1 MPPARPQ
8 PQRSAVVS
16 RRTRAVW
23 AALTTSM
30 TAVGGLL
37 FLLAGGSPATSNAGV
52 SLSPL
57 VATTNPGSLESIFRT
72 RADLSPAWDTIVI
85 HDSGSPVGDAASLD
99 AGARARGLTGLG
111 YHFVVGNG
119 SGMGDGEIH
128 VGYRWLDQLP
138 GAHVAGAAG
147 DTLNRSAIG
156 ICLVGDGDRRAFSD
170 EELHRAAQLAA
181 ALAARFDIPPERIVL
196 HRDLAETTSPGRYF
210 PAAGFRERVRALMP

>member
-1 MPPARPQ
+1 MPPASSHTSR
-8 PQRSAVVS
+8 AGVVS
-16 RRTRAVW
+16 RRTRTVW
-23 AALTTSM
+23 ASLTASM

-37 FLLAGGSPATSNAGV
+37 FLLAGGTPATTNAGV
-52 SLSPL
+52 ALSPL
-57 VATTNPGSLESIFRT
+57 VSTTSPGSLESVFRT
-72 RADLSPAWDTIVI
+72 RVALSPVWDTIVI

-99 AGARARGLTGLG
+99 AAARAQGLTGLG

-147 DTLNRSAIG
+147 DTLNRTSIG

-170 EELHRAAQLAA
+170 EEIHRAAQLAA
-181 ALAARFDIPPERIVL
+181 ALADRFGIPPERIIL
-196 HRDLAETTSPGRYF
+196 HRDVAETTSPGRYF
-210 PAAGFRERVRALMP
+210 PAARFREQVRALLP